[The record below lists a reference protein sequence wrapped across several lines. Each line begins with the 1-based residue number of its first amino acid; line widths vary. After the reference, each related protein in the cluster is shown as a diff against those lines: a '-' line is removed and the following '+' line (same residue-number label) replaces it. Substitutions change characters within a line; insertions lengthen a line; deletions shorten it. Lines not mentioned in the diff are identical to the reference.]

1 MATEKTHT
9 GHVLWFDHKK
19 GFGFVNVNQ
28 KDSEFFDKNIFV
40 HFSKIMTKADGFK
53 KIFPGEY
60 VSMKVTHQPDVEGKE
75 FLCEEL
81 TGVNGGPLL
90 IDNENYNFK
99 VFNKVR
105 RVVEQN

>member
-1 MATEKTHT
+1 
-9 GHVLWFDHKK
+9 
-19 GFGFVNVNQ
+19 
-28 KDSEFFDKNIFV
+28 
-40 HFSKIMTKADGFK
+40 MTKADGFK

-81 TGVNGGPLL
+81 TGINGGPLL

-105 RVVEQN
+105 RVSQEN